1 MAFADHGGRTN
12 QNGGAGEGGPHSAYL
27 VLGALWQ
34 IDLTID
40 GADEV
45 ERETL
50 ATPIVAG
57 STIFGTKDYK
67 AVIAAIRA
75 NAGAGAAKQAMS
87 RAPAACRAVGSFSP
101 PSTSITGSRPRCAH
115 NRPLRVPEDRFEQIP
130 MTGAPSP
137 LRCHAGNVPHEL
149 RSDRRQ
155 RDREREDLDHGASCE
170 SESRKRPCSGL
181 P

>member
-1 MAFADHGGRTN
+1 MWLACLELTELWLSPTT
-12 QNGGAGEGGPHSAYL
+12 AGELIRTAAQVRAARIPLTSFLEH
-27 VLGALWQ
+27 WQ

-67 AVIAAIRA
+67 AAIAAIRA

-130 MTGAPSP
+130 MTG
-137 LRCHAGNVPHEL
+137 
-149 RSDRRQ
+149 D
-155 RDREREDLDHGASCE
+155 
-170 SESRKRPCSGL
+170 
-181 P
+181 